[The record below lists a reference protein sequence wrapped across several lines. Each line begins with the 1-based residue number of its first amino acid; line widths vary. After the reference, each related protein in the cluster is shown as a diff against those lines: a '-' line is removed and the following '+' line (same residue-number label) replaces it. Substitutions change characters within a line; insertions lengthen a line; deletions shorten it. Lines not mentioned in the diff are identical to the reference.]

1 METEVLGLADI
12 ILSNSVW
19 GAIAV
24 FVMGYVAVNIVKSL
38 ATSIFQ
44 YIMLKT
50 DQFGIGTIVEYNKS
64 RYVIREIG
72 FRRIALEDKLT
83 REWYYI
89 STKDWTKMILVIPLD
104 GTKAGE

>member
-1 METEVLGLADI
+1 MENEVFGLADI

-24 FVMGYVAVNIVKSL
+24 FVMGYVAVNIVKSV

-50 DQFGIGTIVEYNKS
+50 DQFGIGSVIEYKGK

-72 FRRIALEDKLT
+72 FRRIALEEKTT

-89 STKDWTKMILVIPLD
+89 ATNSWMHMILIVPVD
-104 GTKAGE
+104 ASKPGD

>member
-1 METEVLGLADI
+1 MESEVFGLADI
-12 ILSNSVW
+12 ILSNSIW

-24 FVMGYVAVNIVKSL
+24 FMMGYVAVSIVKSI

-50 DQFGIGTIVEYNKS
+50 DQFGIGSVIEYKNK
-64 RYVIREIG
+64 RYVIRELG
-72 FRRIALEDKLT
+72 FRRIALEDKNT

-89 STKDWTKMILVIPLD
+89 STKDWVNMVLVIPVE
-104 GTKAGE
+104 TTRP

>member
-1 METEVLGLADI
+1 MESEVVGLADI

-24 FVMGYVAVNIVKSL
+24 FMMGYVAISIVKSI
-38 ATSIFQ
+38 ASSIFQ

-50 DQFGIGTIVEYNKS
+50 DQFGIGSIVEYKGS
-64 RYVIREIG
+64 RYVIRELG
-72 FRRIALEDKLT
+72 FRRIALEHKVN

-89 STKDWTKMILVIPLD
+89 ATKNWINMVLVIPTES
-104 GTKAGE
+104 TKPGD

>member
-1 METEVLGLADI
+1 MEEEVFGLADI

-24 FVMGYVAVNIVKSL
+24 FIMGYVAVSIVKSM
-38 ATSIFQ
+38 ASSIFQ

-50 DQFGIGTIVEYNKS
+50 DQFGIGSVVEYKNK
-64 RYVIREIG
+64 RYVIRELG
-72 FRRIALEDKLT
+72 FRRSALEDKKT

-89 STKDWTKMILVIPLD
+89 STKDWGNMILVIPVED
-104 GTKAGE
+104 SRPGD